1 MNTLFQS
8 SRTASERRLR
18 ERVFNALPSASFQM
32 DRLLQLLD
40 VVESERSP
48 TACIECSAQP
58 RLHLNPHFVAKHCR
72 QDEELFLLVLHE
84 LYHVVLGHTRLFPRL
99 TPLHNIVFDAVINA
113 MICQQ
118 FPDPRYTQFFQR
130 LNSWDSFPA
139 RLLRP
144 PPGWPNA
151 AEPLPADASEAEQRA
166 MQLLYGKDTS
176 AVTYLDVFN
185 TLAKSLP
192 KGAGEA
198 NTPTGEANN
207 PTGEANNPTGEAVLL
222 GDHSGKNL
230 EGESDGE
237 TVNDE
242 ALRQVFR
249 KIVEGWPPPPKAI
262 AGRDE
267 GRSPQDFFL
276 SNGGT
281 PQQVFQA
288 ALRRLLRRA
297 GILNPASAC
306 QPRSWRHTVTE
317 REQATVLPQLRD
329 RRAAA
334 MERVLGVKPLFYQ
347 GFIHQAR
354 RVLTPQEVAHVYL
367 DISGSMTA
375 VLPMLGAALDG
386 PHRRGEARLYAFS
399 TVVDSVNP
407 RRPLTKQPL
416 KNTGGTDINC
426 VLNHL
431 VALKPKVTPRRVLLI
446 TDGYT
451 GIPKIEL
458 VNELKRRCVSLFVG
472 LVGGNTSGELR
483 PFAKHV
489 ETLPWT

>member
-18 ERVFNALPSASFQM
+18 ERVFNALPAASFQM

-58 RLHLNPHFVAKHCR
+58 RLHLNPHFVAEHCQ

-84 LYHVVLGHTRLFPRL
+84 LYHVVLGHTRLFPRI
-99 TPLHNIVFDAVINA
+99 TPLHNLVFDAVINA

-118 FPDPRYTQFFQR
+118 FPEPRYTQFFQR

-144 PPGWPNA
+144 PPGWPKA
-151 AEPLPADASEAEQRA
+151 AKPLPANASKAERRA
-166 MQLLYGKDTS
+166 MQLLYGIDTN

-185 TLAKSLP
+185 AVVKSLP
-192 KGAGEA
+192 QGAA
-198 NTPTGEANN
+198 NALTGK
-207 PTGEANNPTGEAVLL
+207 AVLL
-222 GDHSGKNL
+222 GDHSGKNF
-230 EGESDGE
+230 EGESDE
-237 TVNDE
+237 EAVNDE
-242 ALRQVFR
+242 TLRQVFR
-249 KIVEGWPPPPKAI
+249 RIVEGWPPPPKAI

-276 SNGGT
+276 ANDGT
-281 PQQVFQA
+281 PQRVFQA

-297 GILNPASAC
+297 GILNPSSAC
-306 QPRSWRHTVTE
+306 RTRAWRRTVTE
-317 REQATVLPQLRD
+317 RELMTVLPQLRD

-334 MERVLGVKPLFYQ
+334 MERVLGAKPLFYQ
-347 GFIHQAR
+347 GFTRQAR
-354 RVLTPQEVAHVYL
+354 RVLTPQEVAHAYL

-399 TVVDSVNP
+399 TVVHPVNP
-407 RRPLTKQPL
+407 RRPLAGQPL

-431 VALKPKVTPRRVLLI
+431 VALKSKVTPRRVLLI

-451 GIPKIEL
+451 GIPQHEL
-458 VNELKRRCVSLFVG
+458 INELKRRCVSLFVG
-472 LVGGNTSGELR
+472 LVGTNVSRELE

-489 ETLPWT
+489 EHLPWT